1 MSLPAPPDKRT
12 WKRAG
17 DRGRARDE
25 SPGSRSRR
33 PRGPER
39 GRPFHGGPEWGR
51 PSTFQTSASD
61 PRQELHGRQG
71 LVRAPEPSPPFRLQA
86 SSALPGDLARPQAGV
101 TGRTFPRA
109 SCRPGTRGG
118 VCEATRARDR
128 SRSPARPSPFCPHFQ
143 NSEVLVVI
151 FLSRPFFFSR
161 NIPTATASPNSCLE
175 IEAFGRKGE
184 ARPPSSHVRPGT
196 VRPRAGHRHPA
207 LHCASRPR
215 PSSRVSLSCSVFSEK
230 PHVLR
235 GAISSRSQD
244 GAAPEGPGA
253 ETQCAWPLRPI
264 SGRRARSSP
273 GLLARAGSP
282 AAVLPSATGGGSGRG
297 CACHPPSRCSGLS
310 TTSALAASLTV
321 TQVRRAT
328 IGREKL

>member
-1 MSLPAPPDKRT
+1 MTGSPGFEPTFLCRSLLPPINKHGSGQET
-12 WKRAG
+12 
-17 DRGRARDE
+17 GRARDE

-39 GRPFHGGPEWGR
+39 GRPFRGGPEWGR

-151 FLSRPFFFSR
+151 FLSRPFF
-161 NIPTATASPNSCLE
+161 
-175 IEAFGRKGE
+175 
-184 ARPPSSHVRPGT
+184 
-196 VRPRAGHRHPA
+196 
-207 LHCASRPR
+207 
-215 PSSRVSLSCSVFSEK
+215 
-230 PHVLR
+230 
-235 GAISSRSQD
+235 
-244 GAAPEGPGA
+244 
-253 ETQCAWPLRPI
+253 
-264 SGRRARSSP
+264 
-273 GLLARAGSP
+273 
-282 AAVLPSATGGGSGRG
+282 
-297 CACHPPSRCSGLS
+297 
-310 TTSALAASLTV
+310 
-321 TQVRRAT
+321 
-328 IGREKL
+328 